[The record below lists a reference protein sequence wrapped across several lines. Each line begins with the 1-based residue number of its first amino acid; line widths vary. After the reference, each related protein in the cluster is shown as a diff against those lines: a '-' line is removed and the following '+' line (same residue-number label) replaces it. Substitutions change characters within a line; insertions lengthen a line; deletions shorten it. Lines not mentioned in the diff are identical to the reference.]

1 MKIQSIETIPVRL
14 PTRRVHQ
21 WANLKTPIGVYL
33 LVKLTTDD
41 GWTAWAR
48 PRPSRTGAAT
58 TCATTARRPPPWP
71 R

>member
-33 LVKLTTDD
+33 LIKLVTDD
-41 GWTAWAR
+41 GWI
-48 PRPSRTGAAT
+48 
-58 TCATTARRPPPWP
+58 
-71 R
+71 